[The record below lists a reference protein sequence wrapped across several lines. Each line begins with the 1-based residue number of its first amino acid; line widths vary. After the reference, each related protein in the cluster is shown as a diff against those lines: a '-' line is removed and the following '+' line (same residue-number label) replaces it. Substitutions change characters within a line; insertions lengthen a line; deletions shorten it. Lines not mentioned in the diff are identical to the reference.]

1 VPHLL
6 DTNIAIHLRDRDP
19 AITGRVAGLEPPIVL
34 SILSRVELEGGVYS
48 DPSQSASRRLRLDVV
63 LDTVG
68 VLPFDEADADVYR
81 WIVET
86 VGYSRRKVF
95 DRMIAAQ
102 AIVHRAALVTR
113 DGDDF
118 RDIPGLRMLEW

>member
-1 VPHLL
+1 MPHLL

-19 AITGRVAGLEPPIVL
+19 AITDRVAGLEPPIVL

-63 LDTVG
+63 FDTVG

-95 DRMIAAQ
+95 DGMIAAQ
-102 AIVHRAALVTR
+102 AIVHRATLVTR
-113 DGDDF
+113 NGDDF

>member
-1 VPHLL
+1 VAHLL
-6 DTNIAIHLRDRDP
+6 DTNIAIHLRDREPD
-19 AITGRVAGLEPPIVL
+19 ITARVAGLEPPIVL

-48 DPSQSASRRLRLDVV
+48 DRSQSASRRVRLDVV
-63 LDTVG
+63 FDTVQI
-68 VLPFDEADADVYR
+68 LPFDEADADVYR

-102 AIVHRAALVTR
+102 GLVRRATLVTR
-113 DGDDF
+113 NGDDF
-118 RDIPGLRMLEW
+118 RDVPGLRMLEW